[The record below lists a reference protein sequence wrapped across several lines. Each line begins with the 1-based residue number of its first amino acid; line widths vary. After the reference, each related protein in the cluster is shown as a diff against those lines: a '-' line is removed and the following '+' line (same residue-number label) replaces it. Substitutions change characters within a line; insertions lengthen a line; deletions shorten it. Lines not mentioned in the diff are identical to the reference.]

1 MLFIVPN
8 PIKVIKW
15 SGSVDLLI
23 AFFLLRRVFIRRRY
37 TCSGGQEEGV
47 LWSFIRRR
55 VLT

>member
-23 AFFLLRRVFIRRRY
+23 AFFFAEKGLYKEEVYLFRGSGRGGPLVFY
-37 TCSGGQEEGV
+37 
-47 LWSFIRRR
+47 
-55 VLT
+55 